1 MMTKHEYDFCTSN
14 WEGPKGA
21 AYNQVFEFC
30 RSFGWVAGFDQKGRT
45 ILTNKGIKAVRAYQA
60 EENYKKIDVI

>member
-1 MMTKHEYDFCTSN
+1 MTQHEYEFLTNN

-30 RSFGWVAGFDQKGRT
+30 RSFGWCAGFDYSGRP
-45 ILTNKGIKAVRAYQA
+45 ILTRKGVKALKSYSSSTNNER
-60 EENYKKIDVI
+60 IDVC